1 MGSSRSRASVETV
14 RHREGNM
21 RKPRRWAGRIL
32 RAACV
37 SLLASL
43 PFLSPVLAQ
52 DDASAGGI
60 PYRGTVGAF
69 FGSTSSEQIW
79 PDPVAA
85 DRLRGMALGV
95 YIDVQ
100 TPLPFLSIRAEA
112 GYAGRGSVLWDEE
125 LDPERSAEAAIR
137 GHYLSFP
144 VHGKVEAGLGPVS
157 GYLFAGPTL
166 DFLLS
171 SDCTELF
178 CQIVQ
183 EEKTTVVSV
192 AAGAGVGLELPRG
205 FRLGVEARHTE
216 GLSEAYRGG
225 PGSGRNRTLELLVRM
240 GRVL

>member
-1 MGSSRSRASVETV
+1 MGKA
-14 RHREGNM
+14 
-21 RKPRRWAGRIL
+21 RRWVVWFLPVAFL
-32 RAACV
+32 SLVAA
-37 SLLASL
+37 L
-43 PFLSPVLAQ
+43 PFAFPVLAQ
-52 DDASAGGI
+52 EEEPLSDI
-60 PYRGTVGAF
+60 PIRGTVGVF
-69 FGSTSSEQIW
+69 FGSTSSEQMW

-85 DRLRGMALGV
+85 DRLRSMALGV

-144 VHGKVEAGLGPVS
+144 IHGKVGAGLGPVS

-225 PGSGRNRTLELLVRM
+225 PGSGRNRTLELLVRL

>member
-1 MGSSRSRASVETV
+1 MG
-14 RHREGNM
+14 
-21 RKPRRWAGRIL
+21 KPRRWVVRSFPVAFL
-32 RAACV
+32 A
-37 SLLASL
+37 LLAPS
-43 PFLSPVLAQ
+43 PFVSPVFAQ
-52 DDASAGGI
+52 EEASSGAV
-60 PYRGTVGAF
+60 PSRGTLGVF
-69 FGSTSSEQIW
+69 FGSTSSEQSW

-85 DRLRGMALGV
+85 DRLGGLAMGA

-137 GHYLSFP
+137 GHYLSVP
-144 VHGKVEAGLGPVS
+144 LHGKVGVGIGPVS

-192 AAGAGVGLELPRG
+192 GAGAGLGLELPRE
-205 FRLGVEARHTE
+205 FRLGLEARYTE
-216 GLSEAYRGG
+216 GLSEAYRGA
-225 PGSGRNRTLELLVRM
+225 PGSGRNRSVEILARF
-240 GRVL
+240 GRAL